1 MAPERVGH
9 EELSP
14 RAVTVLG
21 AVRAQGVVAVVR
33 SGDAATARAAAVALL
48 DAGLGAVE
56 VSLTTPGALDVVAAL
71 TAEERTVGVGTV
83 TSPAQYRDA
92 VAAGAAFVVSPTLDL
107 EVVGQARRDG
117 VLAVPGTSTPT
128 ESLAAVLA
136 GAPLVKLFPA
146 SLWSPKALRDVLAA
160 LPDLPLVPTG
170 GIGLDDVPSWWSHG
184 AVAVG
189 LGSRLSRGGAGDVAG
204 RVARLLAQRE
214 T

>member
-14 RAVTVLG
+14 RAATVLG

-33 SGDAATARAAAVALL
+33 SADAATARATATALL

-71 TAEERTVGVGTV
+71 TGEERTVGVGTV
-83 TSPAQYRDA
+83 TSVAQYRDA
-92 VAAGAAFVVSPTLDL
+92 VAAGAAFVVSPTLDV
-107 EVVGQARRDG
+107 EVVRHARRDG

-128 ESLAAVLA
+128 EGLAAVLA

-170 GIGLDDVPSWWSHG
+170 GIGLDDVPTWWSHG

-189 LGSRLSRGGAGDVAG
+189 LGSRLSRGGPEDVSA
-204 RVARLLAQRE
+204 RVARLLAQRA

>member
-1 MAPERVGH
+1 MAPERIGY

-21 AVRAQGVVAVVR
+21 AVHAQGVVAVVR
-33 SGDAATARAAAVALL
+33 SAGAATARSTATALV

-83 TSPAQYRDA
+83 TSLAQYRDA
-92 VAAGAAFVVSPTLDL
+92 VAAGAAFVVSPTLDV
-107 EVVGQARRDG
+107 EVVRQARRDG

-189 LGSRLSRGGAGDVAG
+189 LGSRLSRGGVDDVTA
-204 RVARLLAQRE
+204 RVARLLAQRA

>member
-1 MAPERVGH
+1 MAPEQVGH

-14 RAVTVLG
+14 RAVTVL
-21 AVRAQGVVAVVR
+21 AAIRLQGVVAVVR
-33 SGDAATARAAAVALL
+33 SGDAATARATATALVG
-48 DAGLGAVE
+48 AGLGAVE

-83 TSPAQYRDA
+83 TSVAQYRDA
-92 VAAGAAFVVSPTLDL
+92 VAAGAAFVVSPTLDV

-128 ESLAAVLA
+128 ESLAAVRA
-136 GAPLVKLFPA
+136 GALLVKLFPA
-146 SLWSPKALRDVLAA
+146 SLWSPRAMGDVLAA

-170 GIGLDDVPSWWSHG
+170 GIGLDDVPTWWRHG

-189 LGSRLSRGGAGDVAG
+189 LGSRLSRGGADDVSG
-204 RVARLLAQRE
+204 RVARLLAQRA